1 VCSHARVTRSSS
13 VRQQSP
19 MAIQK
24 DNRDPAD
31 NGDYPDKDGCVHHGL
46 FRGHILFLSDMTY
59 MNIFHAPKLYPQ
71 WLLH

>member
-1 VCSHARVTRSSS
+1 
-13 VRQQSP
+13 